1 MFPGGGL
8 SCLPSYC
15 TFVVQFEISPEDTA
29 ERTFTGSTPS
39 ECHKQL
45 LEAINES
52 RYVCVLSMYLC
63 HLCCIF

>member
-1 MFPGGGL
+1 
-8 SCLPSYC
+8 
-15 TFVVQFEISPEDTA
+15 VQFEISPEDTA

-52 RYVCVLSMYLC
+52 RYIFICQSMAAVVMRVINAEGQNKHSEQL
-63 HLCCIF
+63 